1 MSKTIEENKLT
12 VIINNANNLIM
23 ILIKAKNKIKT

>member
-1 MSKTIEENKLT
+1 MSKTIEGNKLT